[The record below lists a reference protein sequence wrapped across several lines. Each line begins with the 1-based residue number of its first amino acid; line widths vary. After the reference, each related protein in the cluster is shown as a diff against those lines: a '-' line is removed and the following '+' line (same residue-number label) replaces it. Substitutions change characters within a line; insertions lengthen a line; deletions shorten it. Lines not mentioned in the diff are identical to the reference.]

1 MEVDLWSAGVIL
13 FQLLCDGA
21 IPFTSQAHI
30 LRGLEGSTAL
40 GLRFPPSIS
49 TNAEGLVNKLL
60 TKPKERLS
68 AQTAMQHAWFEQ
80 LRTAAGTANE
90 GMSRAPTLPLGQRT
104 KRQRVS

>member
-1 MEVDLWSAGVIL
+1 
-13 FQLLCDGA
+13 
-21 IPFTSQAHI
+21 
-30 LRGLEGSTAL
+30 
-40 GLRFPPSIS
+40 
-49 TNAEGLVNKLL
+49 VNKLL